1 VRIAEDGAFPLAR
14 FHKIELFGGDGA
26 LHEVCEFP
34 PGHLGTVHGVQK
46 PPAKI
51 IAFKS
56 VKSQTAGLPRGHDS
70 SNTDVAADDAV
81 SEKKPRR
88 DKSIIA

>member
-1 VRIAEDGAFPLAR
+1 MRIAEDGAFPLAR

-34 PGHLGTVHGVQK
+34 PGHLGTVNGVQE

-51 IAFKS
+51 IVFKS
-56 VKSQTAGLPRGHDS
+56 AQSQKAILPRGHDS
-70 SNTDVAADDAV
+70 SNTDVAADNTV

-88 DKSIIA
+88 NESIIA